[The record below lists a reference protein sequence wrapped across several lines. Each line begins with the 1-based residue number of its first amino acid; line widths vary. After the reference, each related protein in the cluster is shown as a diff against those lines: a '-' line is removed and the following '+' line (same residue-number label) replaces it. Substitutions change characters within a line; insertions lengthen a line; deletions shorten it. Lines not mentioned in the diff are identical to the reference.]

1 MLRVLFLVD
10 FQSNQLEYC
19 HNPKENHM
27 ARKLNDRTQ
36 GLKNFV
42 QRALDQIKEGNSG
55 EAELTLV
62 DLINDIGG
70 AYVCVMRKP
79 KKSSP
84 VSGKW
89 NPMKETYHAFLVR
102 NNCD

>member
-1 MLRVLFLVD
+1 M
-10 FQSNQLEYC
+10 
-19 HNPKENHM
+19 KTK
-27 ARKLNDRTQ
+27 KLNDRTQ

-42 QRALDQIKEGNSG
+42 QRALDQLHAGNVG

-62 DLINDIGG
+62 DLLNDIGG

-79 KKSSP
+79 KVTGP
-84 VSGKW
+84 VGKW
-89 NPMKETYHAFLVR
+89 NPKHETYLSFLVR

>member
-1 MLRVLFLVD
+1 M
-10 FQSNQLEYC
+10 
-19 HNPKENHM
+19 KTK
-27 ARKLNDRTQ
+27 KLNDRTQ

-42 QRALDQIKEGNSG
+42 QRALDQIQAGNVG

-79 KKSSP
+79 RVNYGP
-84 VSGKW
+84 VGKW
-89 NPMKETYHAFLVR
+89 NPKRDGDYHSWLVR